1 MAPPLLETDLDEAA
15 ITQNNVCPVNGQNG
29 DYVSYAAAEDFLP
42 PPSTSEM
49 SPLLFEKKL
58 ETLFE
63 ESPNKS
69 VEEEEPKYAQVKLKR
84 NNVIEN
90 QKNISTLQ

>member
-15 ITQNNVCPVNGQNG
+15 ITQNISPVNGQNG

-84 NNVIEN
+84 NNVIED